1 MRFATE
7 TLGAVIFVAL
17 LSACGTSGAER
28 PSSVNGTSAAA
39 PETVLDG
46 PAIIG
51 APFSENGIIYTPQDN
66 PLYDEVGYAA
76 VMTADRAGQATLSGE
91 TYNNAS
97 VSAAHRTLPVPSYV
111 EVTALDTGRTILV
124 RINDRGPVAN
134 GNLIQLSEG
143 AGQQLGLNADA
154 PTGVRVRRVNPP
166 EQEKA
171 VLRAGARATERIE
184 TPDQLL
190 KVLRNKIAKPPVLA
204 TSPDVIAP
212 VKPATPSAK
221 TAKAPV
227 PDKKA
232 PAVKKDPAPAK
243 PKVETP
249 VSGGYI
255 IQVAALSSRARA
267 DALASKVGGSV
278 STQPNSGVFRVRIGP
293 FATKSEADQKLA
305 SVHKSGHPTARVFRE

>member
-1 MRFATE
+1 
-7 TLGAVIFVAL
+7 
-17 LSACGTSGAER
+17 
-28 PSSVNGTSAAA
+28 
-39 PETVLDG
+39 
-46 PAIIG
+46 
-51 APFSENGIIYTPQDN
+51 
-66 PLYDEVGYAA
+66 
-76 VMTADRAGQATLSGE
+76 MTG
-91 TYNNAS
+91 
-97 VSAAHRTLPVPSYV
+97 
-111 EVTALDTGRTILV
+111 VTALTTGTQYAVDSPDSSHNGRSAVV
-124 RINDRGPVAN
+124 RINDRGPVAT

-204 TSPDVIAP
+204 TSPEEIAP
-212 VKPATPSAK
+212 VKPSTPPAK
-221 TAKAPV
+221 IAKVPV
-227 PDKKA
+227 PEKKA
-232 PAVKKDPAPAK
+232 PAVKKDPAPPK